1 MQLTPIIIIIFH
13 VVLTEYNNN
22 DNKSQKG
29 LRFPTEMKKKHFN
42 DPRSRLATKH
52 FYPTSD
58 HIQNKMFINL

>member
-29 LRFPTEMKKKHFN
+29 LRFPTEMKKSILMTPVHV
-42 DPRSRLATKH
+42 
-52 FYPTSD
+52 
-58 HIQNKMFINL
+58 